1 MTEQDDKVKLTIL
14 SKSEST
20 YACHVLY
27 EEENIHDSLD
37 RNELIQ
43 RLMEILTEELPE
55 YSFKLEFRVQ
65 DGKFIN
71 ELEVVDNGT
80 DEQSDTSDTLGHQVE
95 KDIDRGDRRF
105 PV

>member
-1 MTEQDDKVKLTIL
+1 MIEQDDKVKLTIL

-20 YACHVLY
+20 YECHVIY
-27 EEENIHDSLD
+27 EEENIHESLD

-55 YSFKLEFRVQ
+55 YSFTLEFRVQ

-71 ELEVVDNGT
+71 ELEVIDNGT

-95 KDIDRGDRRF
+95 EIIDRGDRRL